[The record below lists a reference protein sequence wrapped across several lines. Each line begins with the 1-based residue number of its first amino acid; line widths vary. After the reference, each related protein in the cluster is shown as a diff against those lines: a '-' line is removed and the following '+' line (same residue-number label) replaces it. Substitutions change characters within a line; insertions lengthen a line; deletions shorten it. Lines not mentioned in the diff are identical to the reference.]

1 MLTREQVLVKKIKE
15 WTGSSYIGD
24 DCAVLADGK
33 LVSSDT
39 LVEGTHFRLDFAD
52 WRQLGWKS
60 CAVNLSDIAAMAGR
74 PRYLT
79 VALTLPAQIENLDE
93 NLEQFYLGFTQ
104 CAAAYGAEIVGGDL
118 TVGPNLVVNVTVIG
132 ESDQAGLLLRRG
144 AQPGDVVIVSGHF
157 GSSAAGLQL
166 LLQGAGDNKDNKAE
180 LSSNSQITSDEREE
194 LLLAHLE
201 PSPRLAEA
209 GALVGLVGSRG
220 ALMDASDGLGDALWQ
235 IAEQSQVDIEV
246 DLEAIPLS
254 SAMTNFAMSIGV
266 DPYQWA
272 LYGGEDYELVATIS
286 ASDWLKAQ
294 SQSPESFPFKK
305 IGVVLS
311 GQPQASKIETESGRV
326 RLLATDANAKN
337 VAGVVNLSNCFKHF

>member
-33 LVSSDT
+33 LVTSDT
-39 LVEGTHFRLDFAD
+39 LVEGTHFRLDFTD

-79 VALTLPAQIENLDE
+79 VALTIPAQIENLEE
-93 NLEQFYLGFTQ
+93 NLEQFYLGFGQ
-104 CAAAYGAEIVGGDL
+104 CAKAYGAEIVGGDL
-118 TVGPNLVVNVTVIG
+118 TVGPHLVVNVTAIG
-132 ESDQAGLLLRRG
+132 ESNEAGLLLRSG
-144 AQPGDVVIVSGHF
+144 AQPGDVVIVTGSF

-166 LLQGAGDNKDNKAE
+166 LLQSAGG
-180 LSSNSQITSDEREE
+180 SRRSPEREE

-209 GALVGLVGSRG
+209 KTLVHLVGSRG

-235 IAEQSQVDIEV
+235 ISDQSQVDMEI
-246 DLEAIPLS
+246 DLEAIPLN
-254 SAMTNFAMSIGV
+254 ADMVDFAVSIGV

-286 ASDWLKAQ
+286 LGDWLKAQ
-294 SQSPESFPFKK
+294 SQSAESFPFKK
-305 IGVVLS
+305 IGVVL
-311 GQPQASKIETESGRV
+311 ASQNKASNNEIESSRV
-326 RLLATDANAKN
+326 RLLVTDKG
-337 VAGVVNLSNCFKHF
+337 VKTCSGVVNLSNCFKHF

>member
-39 LVEGTHFRLDFAD
+39 LVEGTHFRLDFTN

-79 VALTLPAQIENLDE
+79 VALTLPATCPDLEQS
-93 NLEQFYLGFTQ
+93 LEQFYLGFTQ
-104 CAAAYGAEIVGGDL
+104 CARAFGAEIVGGDL
-118 TVGPNLVVNVTVIG
+118 TVGPHFVVNVTAIG
-132 ESDQAGLLLRRG
+132 ESHESGLLLRSG
-144 AQPGDVVIVSGHF
+144 AQPGDVVVVTGTF
-157 GSSAAGLQL
+157 GSSAAGLEL
-166 LLQGAGDNKDNKAE
+166 LLQGCGA
-180 LSSNSQITSDEREE
+180 SSLGGREE

-201 PSPRLAEA
+201 PQPRLAEA
-209 GALVGLVGSRG
+209 LALVGLVGSRG
-220 ALMDASDGLGDALWQ
+220 ALMDASDGLADALWQ

-246 DLEAIPLS
+246 ELEAIPRS
-254 SAMTNFAMSIGV
+254 TAMSSFAQASGV
-266 DPYQWA
+266 NPYQWA

-286 ASDWLKAQ
+286 AGDWLKAQ
-294 SQSPESFPFKK
+294 SLAGDSFPFKK
-305 IGVVLS
+305 IGVVL
-311 GQPQASKIETESGRV
+311 ASPPAPAVSELEGERV
-326 RLLATDANAKN
+326 RL
-337 VAGVVNLSNCFKHF
+337 VASGDSRDTFSGVVNLSNCFKHF

>member
-39 LVEGTHFRLDFAD
+39 LVEGTHFRLDFTN

-79 VALTLPAQIENLDE
+79 VALTLPATCPDLEQS
-93 NLEQFYLGFTQ
+93 LEQFYLGFTQ
-104 CAAAYGAEIVGGDL
+104 CARAFGAEIVGGDL
-118 TVGPNLVVNVTVIG
+118 TVGPHFVVNVTAIG
-132 ESDQAGLLLRRG
+132 ESHEGGLLLRSG
-144 AQPGDVVIVSGHF
+144 AQPGDVVVVTGTF
-157 GSSAAGLQL
+157 GSSAAGLEL
-166 LLQGAGDNKDNKAE
+166 LLQGHGA
-180 LSSNSQITSDEREE
+180 SSPEGREE

-201 PSPRLAEA
+201 PQPRLAEA
-209 GALVGLVGSRG
+209 LALVRLVGSRG
-220 ALMDASDGLGDALWQ
+220 ALMDASDGLADALWQ

-246 DLEAIPLS
+246 DLEAIPRS
-254 SAMTNFAMSIGV
+254 TAMSSFAHAIGV
-266 DPYQWA
+266 NPYQWA

-286 ASDWLKAQ
+286 AGDWLKAQ
-294 SQSPESFPFKK
+294 SLAGEGFPFKK
-305 IGVVLS
+305 IGVVLAGPPAPAGS
-311 GQPQASKIETESGRV
+311 ELEGARV
-326 RLLATDANAKN
+326 RLLASGDSSGTFS
-337 VAGVVNLSNCFKHF
+337 GVVNLSNCFKHF

>member
-15 WTGSSYIGD
+15 WTESSYIGD

-39 LVEGTHFRLDFAD
+39 LVEGTHFRLDFAS

-79 VALTLPAQIENLDE
+79 VALTLPAQIENLE
-93 NLEQFYLGFTQ
+93 EHLEQFYLGFTQ
-104 CAAAYGAEIVGGDL
+104 CAKSFGAEVVGGDL
-118 TVGPNLVVNVTVIG
+118 TVGPHLVVNVTVIG
-132 ESDQAGLLLRRG
+132 ESHEAGLLLRSG
-144 AQPGDVVIVSGHF
+144 AQPGDVVIVSGNF

-166 LLQGAGDNKDNKAE
+166 LLQGAGVTKSKQGDLPAG
-180 LSSNSQITSDEREE
+180 SGE

-201 PSPRLAEA
+201 PSPRLCEA
-209 GALVGLVGSRG
+209 WALARLVGSRG

-246 DLEAIPLS
+246 DIEAIPLS
-254 SAMTNFAMSIGV
+254 AAMTSFASSVAV
-266 DPYQWA
+266 DPYLWA

-286 ASDWLKAQ
+286 ADDWLKAQ
-294 SQSPESFPFKK
+294 SQPGESFPFKK
-305 IGVVLS
+305 IGVVLNS
-311 GQPQASKIETESGRV
+311 QSPASKPEIGSGRV
-326 RLLATDANAKN
+326 RLLATDHGVKSC
-337 VAGVVNLSNCFKHF
+337 AGVVNLSNCFKHF

>member
-39 LVEGTHFRLDFAD
+39 LVEGTHFRLDFTN

-79 VALTLPAQIENLDE
+79 VALTLPATCPDLEQS
-93 NLEQFYLGFTQ
+93 LEQFYLGFTQ
-104 CAAAYGAEIVGGDL
+104 CARAFGAEIVGGDL
-118 TVGPNLVVNVTVIG
+118 TVGPHFVVNVTAIG
-132 ESDQAGLLLRRG
+132 ESHESGLLLRSG
-144 AQPGDVVIVSGHF
+144 AQPGDVVVVTGTF
-157 GSSAAGLQL
+157 GSSAAGLEL
-166 LLQGAGDNKDNKAE
+166 LLQGDSASLLEG
-180 LSSNSQITSDEREE
+180 REQ

-201 PSPRLAEA
+201 PRPRLAEA
-209 GALVGLVGSRG
+209 LALVRLVGSRG

-246 DLEAIPLS
+246 DLEAIPRS
-254 SAMTNFAMSIGV
+254 SAMTSFAHASGIN
-266 DPYQWA
+266 PYQWA

-286 ASDWLKAQ
+286 ESDWLKAQ
-294 SQSPESFPFKK
+294 SLAAESFPFKK
-305 IGVVLS
+305 IGVVL
-311 GQPQASKIETESGRV
+311 ASPPSLAASEREGARV
-326 RLLATDANAKN
+326 RLLASADKTDAFS
-337 VAGVVNLSNCFKHF
+337 GVVNLSNCFKHF